1 MIFVCVSWFLTWAV
15 LSHTVSVAHTFPTG
29 VYAFA
34 GQSEDSAHPTH
45 SSSSLLSVECRVLEG
60 QALVRPGGAAVT
72 TERVPGPSPWAFES
86 WSAVVD
92 CTGESLL
99 FPSTFIVWQMVQRR
113 GRGGLGNIP
122 SVKPQACCFQSLQSR
137 VLSALQLNCLLD
149 GPGFIIF
156 GNELDCAKCLLSL

>member
-1 MIFVCVSWFLTWAV
+1 MTGHVIFVCVSWFLTWAV
-15 LSHTVSVAHTFPTG
+15 LSHTVSVTHTFPTG

-34 GQSEDSAHPTH
+34 GQSEDSPHPTH
-45 SSSSLLSVECRVLEG
+45 SSSSLLSMECHVLED
-60 QALVRPGGAAVT
+60 QTLVRPGGAAVT

-99 FPSTFIVWQMVQRR
+99 FPSMTFIVWQIVQRR

-122 SVKPQACCFQSLQSR
+122 SVKPQAFCSQSLQSR
-137 VLSALQLNCLLD
+137 GSLCSAAQLLTRRAWVHN
-149 GPGFIIF
+149 FW
-156 GNELDCAKCLLSL
+156 K